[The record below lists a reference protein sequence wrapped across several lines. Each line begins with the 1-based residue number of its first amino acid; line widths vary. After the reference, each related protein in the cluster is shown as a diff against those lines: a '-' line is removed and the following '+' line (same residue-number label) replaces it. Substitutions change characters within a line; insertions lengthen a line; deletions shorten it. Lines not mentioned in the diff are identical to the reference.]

1 MRKATMLRSSGDLSL
16 VFFFFLITTL
26 LEHAHIILVLRDELA
41 LSMSLRVHGGTFS
54 LDKLRVSPRSRERGD
69 TNA

>member
-1 MRKATMLRSSGDLSL
+1 MRKALCYAHLEICRSC
-16 VFFFFLITTL
+16 FFFLIMTL
-26 LEHAHIILVLRDELA
+26 LEHAHIVLVLRDELA
-41 LSMSLRVHGGTFS
+41 LSMSLQVHGGTFS